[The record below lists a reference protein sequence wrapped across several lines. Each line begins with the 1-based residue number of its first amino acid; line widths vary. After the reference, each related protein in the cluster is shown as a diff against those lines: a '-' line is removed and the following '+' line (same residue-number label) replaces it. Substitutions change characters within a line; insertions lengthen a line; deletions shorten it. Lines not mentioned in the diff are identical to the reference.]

1 MDKDR
6 VKGAARNVV
15 GKIKETLGKATG
27 PKSTQAKGTKGQAA
41 GKVQKARDRAKDI
54 AKK

>member
-15 GKIKETLGKATG
+15 GKIKETFGKATG
-27 PKSTQAKGTKGQAA
+27 RKSTQAEGNKDQAA
-41 GKVQKARDRAKDI
+41 GKVQRAYGRAKD
-54 AKK
+54 AMKK

>member
-15 GKIKETLGKATG
+15 GKIKEAFGKATG
-27 PKSTQAKGTKGQAA
+27 DKSMRAEGDKDQAA
-41 GKVQKARDRAKDI
+41 GKVQKTYGRAKDTV
-54 AKK
+54 KK